1 MLDDVADDGETDIP
15 ELRVGGASEPVLR
28 AVLDYA
34 YGGVVRL
41 TEENVEPLLELAS
54 RLRMTALVEECC
66 SFVAQRTRP
75 CRACRVLAVADRHK
89 CRLLRRDVLL
99 CVLRHFDEA
108 AGLAVDPAVAVVA
121 AGGRATKKTMAE
133 GSRAACGAGDR
144 AEAAAGFGDLPLHL
158 LEEVLADD
166 RLTRATSRSSRA
178 AVAWLDA
185 PGREAQ
191 REAHADAVLR
201 HVRFPLID
209 PEFLADCVEPHARMQ
224 SPAGTKLVHDAY
236 RNLCLPPERRKV
248 APAPRRATCPAPR
261 PTGRRRV
268 AVAERA
274 GGAGPPVDSGNPF
287 LTDDSEVVVGGGL
300 ADV

>member
-1 MLDDVADDGETDIP
+1 M
-15 ELRVGGASEPVLR
+15 
-28 AVLDYA
+28 
-34 YGGVVRL
+34 
-41 TEENVEPLLELAS
+41 
-54 RLRMTALVEECC
+54 
-66 SFVAQRTRP
+66 
-75 CRACRVLAVADRHK
+75 
-89 CRLLRRDVLL
+89 LL

-166 RLTRATSRSSRA
+166 RLDARDESVVFAA

-248 APAPRRATCPAPR
+248 APRAAARHVPCSEPQRPPSRPPSPEPEPAARAPS
-261 PTGRRRV
+261 
-268 AVAERA
+268 
-274 GGAGPPVDSGNPF
+274 VDSGNPF
-287 LTDDSEVVVGGGL
+287 LTDESEVVVGGGL